1 MDNKYVISLE
11 IGSSAVQVAAATFS
25 PDDTGHITVIGVEEE
40 ALNKCVRYGRIQ
52 NVEEV
57 AAQAEK
63 AIDRLRQIPELADKN
78 ITGVYTAVGGR
89 SLHSMHASAEL
100 SFPEET
106 LITAEIINRLQ
117 NDAMR
122 SVDGPTD
129 ILDVIPL
136 RYTIDNTPAEKPVG
150 VFGSH
155 IKAEYTVIVCQN
167 LNSRNLERVI
177 VDRMGLDICGFIV
190 RPLAIADLCLTAE
203 DTHPGCMLV
212 DLGAETTT
220 VSIYTG
226 GGLRYLATIP
236 LGAAAITRDLA
247 SCLGMVESQAE
258 QTKCSVASAILDS
271 NSASTA
277 ELRNINNYVH
287 ARAMEIVANIN
298 AQIEFAG
305 ISRNDL
311 RAGIIIT
318 GRGAKLRNF
327 CKLLE
332 AQSSLSVRNVALPTA
347 VRIASPTI
355 NGNDF
360 IAPIAVAMKGAQRS
374 ADPQELPCIEEPV
387 VIPAPQPAPEPAP
400 VKEPEPEVIKI
411 EKAPV
416 EEKKPENKRPA
427 FTLDRD
433 EYGPDVNDPYLLED
447 DDVAD
452 ALSAR
457 DREREAQQNAGNLT
471 TGGRPAK
478 GPKPVKPVKPV
489 EDGGEDVEDIE
500 DEPRSDSWIN
510 RVQIRIK
517 KLIEGSEDD
526 SNSLED

>member
-11 IGSSAVQVAAATFS
+11 IGSSAVQVAAASFS
-25 PDDTGHITVIGVEEE
+25 PDDTAHITVIGVEEE

-57 AAQAEK
+57 AAQTEK

-100 SFPEET
+100 SFAEET
-106 LITAEIINRLQ
+106 LITSEIISRLQ
-117 NDAMR
+117 DDAMR
-122 SVDGPTD
+122 SVNGPTD

-136 RYTIDNTPAEKPVG
+136 RYIIDNAPAEKPVG
-150 VFGSH
+150 VFGTH

-177 VDRMGLDICGFIV
+177 VDRLGMDICGFIV

-220 VSIYTG
+220 VSVYTG
-226 GGLRYLATIP
+226 GALRYLATIP
-236 LGAAAITRDLA
+236 IGAAAITRDLA

-258 QTKCSVASAILDS
+258 QTKCNVASAIIDS

-311 RAGIIIT
+311 RSGIIIT

-332 AQSSLSVRNVALPTA
+332 AQSSLPVRNVALPTA

-387 VIPAPQPAPEPAP
+387 VIPAPQPAPAP
-400 VKEPEPEVIKI
+400 VKEPEPVVKPA
-411 EKAPV
+411 EKEPV
-416 EEKKPENKRPA
+416 LEKKPENKRPA

-457 DREREAQQNAGNLT
+457 DREQQQAQQNAGNLT
-471 TGGRPAK
+471 IGGRPAK

-489 EDGGEDVEDIE
+489 EDDGEDVEDIE
-500 DEPRSDSWIN
+500 VDSRIDSWIN
-510 RVQIRIK
+510 RVQNRIK
-517 KLIEGSEDD
+517 KLIEGTEDD
-526 SNSLED
+526 SNTLDD